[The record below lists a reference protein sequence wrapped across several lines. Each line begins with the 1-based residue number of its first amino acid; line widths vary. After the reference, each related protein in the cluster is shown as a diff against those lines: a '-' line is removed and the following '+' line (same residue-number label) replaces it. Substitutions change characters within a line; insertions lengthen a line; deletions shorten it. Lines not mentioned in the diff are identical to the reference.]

1 MRALLTY
8 KLPTMPRLR
17 LALAQTNPIV
27 GDLHGNSRQ
36 IIDAAHRAHAAGA
49 DLLAVGEMALS
60 GYPIEDLASRP
71 SFLAASRE
79 AVLHLAKKLQDAG
92 LGDLAVVVGHPDGP
106 FEPRLIGTSNAP
118 TAIAQNCA
126 SVLQHGHVKA
136 RYAKHHLPNY
146 SVFDE
151 YRIFIPGDELLIMRI
166 KGVDVALIICEDL
179 WRDGGPV
186 SRVLDS
192 DAGLLLVINASPFE
206 RDKDE
211 VRLPLV
217 TRRATENKTTVAYVN
232 IVGGQ
237 DDLVFDGDSVIVH
250 GDGTILA
257 RAPQFVEH
265 LLITDLDLPDASDHE
280 SEAVSELP
288 ESVSRVNLTD
298 ARQSGSIA
306 ETLLVDIAVLPDDRE
321 QLWNAIVLGTR
332 DYVQK
337 NGFRS
342 VILGLSGGIDSAVC
356 AAVAADAIGAD
367 KVYGVSMPSQY
378 SSDGSRDDA
387 DDLADNIGLNYS
399 VEPIANLVA
408 PVETQLKLTGT
419 AAENLQAR
427 MRASILMGKSNMD
440 GHLVL
445 TTGNKTELSVGYSTI
460 YGDSAGGFAPIKD
473 VPKLLV
479 WELARWR
486 NAHAA
491 TKGETPPIPVASIE
505 KPPSAELRPDQ
516 TDQDTLP
523 PYELLDAI
531 LDAYVTKALGRD
543 DIVALGFD
551 ATIVD
556 FVTKLVDRAEWKRRQ
571 GAIGPKISGMAFGRD
586 RRLPITYK
594 PSTA

>member
-1 MRALLTY
+1 
-8 KLPTMPRLR
+8 MPRLR
-17 LALAQTNPIV
+17 LALAQTNPTV
-27 GDLHGNSRQ
+27 GDLKGNSRQ
-36 IIDAAHRAHAAGA
+36 ILEAARSAAAHGA

-71 SFLAASRE
+71 SFLLASHH
-79 AVLHLAKKLQDAG
+79 AVEKLAKQLQDEG
-92 LGDLAVVVGHPDGP
+92 LGGLAVVVGHPDGP
-106 FEPRLIGTSNAP
+106 FEPRLLGTSNAP

-151 YRIFIPGDELLIMRI
+151 YRIFIPGDELLVLRI

-237 DDLVFDGDSVIVH
+237 DDLVFDGDTVVVDGAGSIV
-250 GDGTILA
+250 A
-257 RAPQFVEH
+257 RAPQFEEH
-265 LLITDLDLPDASDHE
+265 LLVVDLDLPDAGDPDVVDHV
-280 SEAVSELP
+280 AHVTLADP
-288 ESVSRVNLTD
+288 AHAYPALATSVAD
-298 ARQSGSIA
+298 
-306 ETLLVDIAVLPDDRE
+306 LPDDRE
-321 QLWNAIVLGTR
+321 QLWNALVLGTR

-356 AAVAADAIGAD
+356 AAIAADAIGA
-367 KVYGVSMPSQY
+367 KNVYGVSMPSKY
-378 SSDGSRDDA
+378 SSAGSRSDA
-387 DDLADNIGLNYS
+387 DDLAENIGLHYS
-399 VEPIANLVA
+399 VQAIADLVA
-408 PVETQLKLTGT
+408 PVETQLALTGT

-427 MRASILMGKSNMD
+427 IRAIILMAESNMH

-479 WELARWR
+479 WELAKWR
-486 NAHAA
+486 NSQP
-491 TKGETPPIPVASIE
+491 GVPPIPEASIT

-531 LDAYVTKALGRD
+531 LDAYVTNALGHD
-543 DIVALGFD
+543 DIIALGFD
-551 ATIVD
+551 PEVVN
-556 FVTKLVDRAEWKRRQ
+556 FVTTLVDRSEWKRRQ

-594 PSTA
+594 PTDA

>member
-1 MRALLTY
+1 
-8 KLPTMPRLR
+8 MPRLR
-17 LALAQTNPIV
+17 LALAQTNPTV
-27 GDLHGNSRQ
+27 GDLAGNSAQ
-36 IIDAAHRAHAAGA
+36 ILDAARRAHAAGA
-49 DLLAVGEMALS
+49 DLLAAGEMALT

-71 SFLAASRE
+71 SFLASSRAAVE
-79 AVLHLAKKLQDAG
+79 ALATELQDAG
-92 LGDLAVVVGHPDGP
+92 LGDLPVVVGHPDGP
-106 FEPRLIGTSNAP
+106 FEPRLLGTSNAP

-126 SVLQHGHVKA
+126 SVLQHGKVVA

-151 YRIFIPGDELLIMRI
+151 YRVFIPGDELLVLRI

-217 TRRATENKTTVAYVN
+217 TRRATENNTTVAYVN

-237 DDLVFDGDSVIVH
+237 DDLVFDGDSVIV
-250 GDGTILA
+250 DGQGQILA
-257 RAPQFVEH
+257 RAPQFAEH
-265 LLITDLDLPDASDHE
+265 LLITDL
-280 SEAVSELP
+280 ELP
-288 ESVSRVNLTD
+288 EAGAPDVVDDVAHVTLSDPSYEQPPLGTD
-298 ARQSGSIA
+298 
-306 ETLLVDIAVLPDDRE
+306 VAVLPDDRE
-321 QLWNAIVLGTR
+321 QLWKALVLGTR

-337 NGFRS
+337 NGFAS

-356 AAVAADAIGAD
+356 AAIAADAIGAD
-367 KVYGVSMPSQY
+367 RVYGVSMPSKY
-378 SSDGSRDDA
+378 SSDGSVSDA
-387 DDLADNIGLNYS
+387 DDLADRIGLHYS
-399 VEPIANLVA
+399 VEAIADLVD
-408 PVETQLKLTGT
+408 PVETQLSLTGT

-427 MRASILMGKSNMD
+427 IRAIILMGLSNMH

-479 WELARWR
+479 WELAKWR
-486 NAHAA
+486 NEQP
-491 TKGETPPIPVASIE
+491 GTPPIPENSIS

-531 LDAYVTKALGRD
+531 LEAYVTRKLGHD
-543 DIVALGFD
+543 DIIALGFD
-551 ATIVD
+551 AATVD

-586 RRLPITYK
+586 RRLPITYR
-594 PSTA
+594 PTS

>member
-1 MRALLTY
+1 MV
-8 KLPTMPRLR
+8 RLR
-17 LALAQTNPIV
+17 LALAQTNPTV
-27 GDLHGNSRQ
+27 GDLVGNSAQ
-36 IIDAAHRAHAAGA
+36 VLDAARRAYAAGA

-71 SFLAASRE
+71 SFLASSKA
-79 AVLHLAKKLQDAG
+79 AVQGLAKQLQDAG
-92 LGDLAVVVGHPDGP
+92 LGDLPVIVGHPDGP
-106 FEPRLIGTSNAP
+106 FEPRLLGTSNAP

-126 SVLQHGHVKA
+126 SVLQHGHIKA

-151 YRIFIPGDELLIMRI
+151 YRIFIPGDELLVLRL

-237 DDLVFDGDSVIVH
+237 DDLVFDGDSVIVDGH
-250 GDGTILA
+250 GTILA
-257 RAPQFVEH
+257 RAPQFAEH
-265 LLITDLDLPDASDHE
+265 LLVTDLELPDAGEPDLVDNVAHVTLVDPSLPKPPLQLDEAPARDDLDLM
-280 SEAVSELP
+280 
-288 ESVSRVNLTD
+288 
-298 ARQSGSIA
+298 
-306 ETLLVDIAVLPDDRE
+306 
-321 QLWNAIVLGTR
+321 WNALVLGTR
-332 DYVQK
+332 DYVEK

-356 AAVAADAIGAD
+356 AAIAADAIGAD
-367 KVYGVSMPSQY
+367 RVYGVSMPSKY
-378 SSDGSRDDA
+378 SSGGSRSDA
-387 DDLADNIGLNYS
+387 DDLAERIGLHYS
-399 VEPIANLVA
+399 VEPIADLVD
-408 PVETQLKLTGT
+408 PVESQLKLTGT

-427 MRASILMGKSNMD
+427 MRAIILMGKSNMD

-486 NAHAA
+486 NAQP
-491 TKGETPPIPVASIE
+491 GTPPIPVNSIE

-531 LDAYVTKALGRD
+531 LDAYVTRALGHD
-543 DIVALGFD
+543 DIIALGFD
-551 ATIVD
+551 AATVD
-556 FVTKLVDRAEWKRRQ
+556 FVTTLVDRSEWKRRQ

-586 RRLPITYK
+586 RRLPITYR
-594 PSTA
+594 PRG